1 MSDGEIEESA
11 ARDGRGDAAR
21 TPMAMAAAVAIVAM
35 GALLWWWCSAA
46 ASG

>member
-35 GALLWWWCSAA
+35 GALLWWCSAS